1 MIDRRS
7 LLAGA
12 GSLVA
17 LTVVALPASATP
29 ADAAAAITDLFG
41 DRPFSQGP
49 VVIEAPPLAETGN
62 SVPITVRV
70 DRPVDDPD
78 RITRLAIFSENN
90 PRPSILEARFGPAA
104 AEISVATN
112 IRLNGTQQIIC
123 VAETAG
129 GELYRAVHE
138 IRVVVSACTT
148 LEAQF

>member
-1 MIDRRS
+1 MMDRRS
-7 LLAGA
+7 LLTGA

-17 LTVVALPASATP
+17 LTVVGLPASAAP
-29 ADAAAAITDLFG
+29 EDAAAAITELFG
-41 DRPFSQGP
+41 DRPVSEGP

-70 DRPVDDPD
+70 DRPAAAPD
-78 RITRLAIFSENN
+78 RVTRLAIVSENN

-104 AEISVATN
+104 AEISLTTN

-123 VAETAG
+123 VAETAT